1 MTGSKSME
9 QELLDI
15 SKVRKLLFLGPNG
28 SYSDFAKNKFIESFG
43 LNCVSTSLKSIS
55 GIIKALKDANSEDIV
70 AVIPIENSIEGIV
83 RETLDNLSS
92 LKKENIK
99 ILAETTMNI
108 EHSLIGYAKDFSKI
122 KVIRSH
128 PQALAQCKQFLQSH
142 FPDTLVEEATLSTS
156 AAVRSISEI
165 EPYAAAIG
173 SKDCAQMYDVPI
185 IEENINDETNNST
198 RFILL
203 GKFLSPQTGNDKTSI
218 TFSTENKAGALNKI
232 LTILESN
239 NINMSYIDSRP
250 SKKELGEYV
259 FYIDFEGHILDSK
272 IQKAFEEILPM
283 TKMFYVIGS
292 YHSVDK
298 G

>member
-1 MTGSKSME
+1 ME
-9 QELLDI
+9 QEILDTTKI
-15 SKVRKLLFLGPNG
+15 RKLLFLGPNG
-28 SYSDFAKNKFIESFG
+28 SYSDFAKDKFINKYG

-55 GIIKALKDANSEDIV
+55 SVIKALKDENSESIA

-92 LKKENIK
+92 LKKEEIK
-99 ILAETTMNI
+99 ILAETTMNVD
-108 EHSLIGYAKDFSKI
+108 HALIGFAKNKTQI
-122 KVIRSH
+122 KTVRSH
-128 PQALAQCKQFLQSH
+128 PQALAQCKHFLQRN
-142 FPDTLVEEATLSTS
+142 FPDSLIEEATLSTS
-156 AAVRSISEI
+156 AAVRSVKENDPSV
-165 EPYAAAIG
+165 AAIG
-173 SKDCAQMYDVPI
+173 SVDCAKMYGIPV
-185 IEENINDETNNST
+185 IEEDINDETSNIT

-203 GKFLSPQTGNDKTSI
+203 GKFLAPQTGKDKTSI

-259 FYIDFEGHILDSK
+259 FYIDFEGHILDEK
-272 IQKAFEEILPM
+272 TQKAFDAIKPL

-292 YHSVDK
+292 YHNID
-298 G
+298 